1 MYIFVQ
7 TGCIHLLG
15 LAADHLPLILG
26 TAAALFAFQV
36 SHFLQWV
43 FASYNILS
51 FFLTVA
57 YCGCRCWD
65 SALPAAWE
73 AQTGWTPGSSN
84 TDLLIISWSFDHQ
97 LIFWSNH
104 QITWRGTYWSPGR
117 PEVTLWTRINNWS
130 SSQCQFS
137 HHIAF
142 AFLWRVTELTRK
154 LVFPIYHQDQCRSE
168 RTRWWSLTD
177 TISWYFSWHQN
188 CSPKSSNDS
197 TTPSWKYFQIRIYSE
212 TCNIAIAIISTLPNT
227 KLFCRYFSYN
237 F

>member
-43 FASYNILS
+43 FASYNSLS
-51 FFLTVA
+51 FFPN
-57 YCGCRCWD
+57 GCFLWLQVLGFCL
-65 SALPAAWE
+65 ACCL
-73 AQTGWTPGSSN
+73 GSSN
-84 TDLLIISWSFDHQ
+84 RVDAWQQQYWSFDHQ